1 MKRYIMPLKS
11 PARRFRGSFKWFLSA
26 LIWVIMNLQVYL
38 RGGQNLRNACS
49 VVLFVFGTVVD
60 IITTLQGVVLAF
72 ERVSIKEV
80 DLN

>member
-1 MKRYIMPLKS
+1 M
-11 PARRFRGSFKWFLSA
+11 
-26 LIWVIMNLQVYL
+26 
-38 RGGQNLRNACS
+38 RNACS